1 MHSLADGLDHLDH
14 TLQRFWEAMRWEWGW
29 NGPPWRCP
37 PHRAEGC
44 FLFTVSLLLF
54 FPQNNNGGFFWKLP
68 IKALGKVRNHFPGLR
83 GGIFRTHRHII
94 LVWIRLKILGKFWK
108 KLKLGPVPTSL
119 FFCSWTL
126 AQGRHFKCHEMC
138 AQEDRNHPLTL
149 Q

>member
-1 MHSLADGLDHLDH
+1 MDPLEGVPH
-14 TLQRFWEAMRWEWGW
+14 TELKGASSS
-29 NGPPWRCP
+29 
-37 PHRAEGC
+37 
-44 FLFTVSLLLF
+44 VSLLLF

-94 LVWIRLKILGKFWK
+94 LVRIRLKILGKFWK